1 MLADAACC
9 CWCTSSAAA
18 PLTGASD
25 VPQNPEFFSK
35 FSCVVA
41 TDLADPQLAKLAA
54 LLWEK
59 EIPLMVGRAYGMI
72 GTWRNVFPQ
81 AHRSTSFT
89 RAANRI

>member
-1 MLADAACC
+1 
-9 CWCTSSAAA
+9 
-18 PLTGASD
+18 
-25 VPQNPEFFSK
+25 
-35 FSCVVA
+35 
-41 TDLADPQLAKLAA
+41 